1 MITVTQNRTIICD
14 AGGVLRM
21 PRIVCRALGPGH
33 ARTGADG
40 RRHYNAVM
48 DKPIPRRQLRRTA
61 WWVAFAALA
70 GFLLADLT

>member
-1 MITVTQNRTIICD
+1 MQAAFYACPALFD
-14 AGGVLRM
+14 GLFAGRWAQGMRAAGVGGW
-21 PRIVCRALGPGH
+21 P
-33 ARTGADG
+33 
-40 RRHYNAVM
+40 HYNPVM

>member
-1 MITVTQNRTIICD
+1 
-14 AGGVLRM
+14 
-21 PRIVCRALGPGH
+21 
-33 ARTGADG
+33 
-40 RRHYNAVM
+40 M

>member
-21 PRIVCRALGPGH
+21 PRIVAGRLGRY
-33 ARTGADG
+33 ARGGADG
-40 RRHYNAVM
+40 RRRYNSGM
-48 DKPIPRRQLRRTA
+48 DKPVPRRHLRRTA